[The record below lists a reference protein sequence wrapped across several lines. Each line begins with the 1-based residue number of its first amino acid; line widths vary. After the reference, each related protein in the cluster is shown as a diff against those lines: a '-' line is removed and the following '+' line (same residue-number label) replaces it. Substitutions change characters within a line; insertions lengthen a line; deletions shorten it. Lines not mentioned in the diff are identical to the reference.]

1 MLDSSFVTIV
11 CVDLDLGKSKE
22 TASSPASSIHLPTD
36 PSGLAKWAS
45 HCPLQ
50 CGAYTIHSQTQ
61 SQSLSLQVFWKSF
74 LSSPNSSL

>member
-36 PSGLAKWAS
+36 PSGLAK
-45 HCPLQ
+45 
-50 CGAYTIHSQTQ
+50 
-61 SQSLSLQVFWKSF
+61 
-74 LSSPNSSL
+74 